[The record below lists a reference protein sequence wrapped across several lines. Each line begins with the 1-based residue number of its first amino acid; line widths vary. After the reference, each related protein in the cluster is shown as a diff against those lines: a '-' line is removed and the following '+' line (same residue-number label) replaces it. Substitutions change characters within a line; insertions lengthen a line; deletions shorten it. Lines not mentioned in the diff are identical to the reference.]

1 VETMN
6 EDVLSSPSKKD
17 SHVTFLLNTDREA
30 SLSQKN
36 ETIRLL
42 DSSGRS
48 TSFEGSVWSSEY
60 QTCGA
65 TFAVMCT
72 PKNPLTNDKPRNGR
86 SSTVFLL
93 VNTMI
98 GSGILN
104 QGQVFAEAGIL
115 STLVMYAIAGST
127 IWLGAQLLIQAG
139 LANQKLDY
147 SELTNHAFGRTGDIL
162 IDLSVVLSCFG
173 ALLSYLTV
181 ISGQLARVIVDCV
194 GSSDPW
200 YTQEVF
206 LLPLVTSLL
215 ILPWCLTRFYG
226 HFVAISVV
234 SISSVTSVM
243 LMVLIAG
250 PLQASEHAHE
260 ALVWFDV
267 VGSLRKFGSAL
278 FALGFSYAAFHT
290 FNSMKRKTEASW
302 RTVTAPAVLIGVAMC
317 IATGLTGY
325 LCFRQSTMGDILN
338 NFTGKNFYF
347 VKFLMMLHLILYIP
361 LDFVVM
367 RFSLCKLFQADLHKM
382 SLPAYIFLTIFL
394 LGFTCLVVM
403 LMYWSG
409 IHEGV
414 GFGYILDLT
423 GGITGHWWL
432 SSFLVLFIQS

>member
-181 ISGQLARVIVDCV
+181 IS
-194 GSSDPW
+194 
-200 YTQEVF
+200 
-206 LLPLVTSLL
+206 
-215 ILPWCLTRFYG
+215 
-226 HFVAISVV
+226 
-234 SISSVTSVM
+234 
-243 LMVLIAG
+243 
-250 PLQASEHAHE
+250 
-260 ALVWFDV
+260 
-267 VGSLRKFGSAL
+267 
-278 FALGFSYAAFHT
+278 
-290 FNSMKRKTEASW
+290 
-302 RTVTAPAVLIGVAMC
+302 
-317 IATGLTGY
+317 
-325 LCFRQSTMGDILN
+325 
-338 NFTGKNFYF
+338 
-347 VKFLMMLHLILYIP
+347 
-361 LDFVVM
+361 
-367 RFSLCKLFQADLHKM
+367 
-382 SLPAYIFLTIFL
+382 
-394 LGFTCLVVM
+394 
-403 LMYWSG
+403 
-409 IHEGV
+409 
-414 GFGYILDLT
+414 
-423 GGITGHWWL
+423 
-432 SSFLVLFIQS
+432 